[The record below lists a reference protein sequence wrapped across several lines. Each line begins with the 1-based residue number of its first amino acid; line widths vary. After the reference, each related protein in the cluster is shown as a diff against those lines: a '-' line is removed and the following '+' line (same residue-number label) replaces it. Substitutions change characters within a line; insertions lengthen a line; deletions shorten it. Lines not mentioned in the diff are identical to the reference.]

1 MSNIVLRIDIRNA
14 WYATN
19 LVDVRLFIFM
29 DRLVV
34 AVIVGWGLMIPLL
47 LVETLHVLIE
57 TRGVVGISHGWRKA
71 VATTIWLH
79 IRCLASLVESAV
91 AV

>member
-1 MSNIVLRIDIRNA
+1 MGSLVLRIDIHHA
-14 WYATN
+14 WHATN
-19 LVDVRLFIFM
+19 SVDVRLFIFM

-34 AVIVGWGLMIPLL
+34 AAIVAWGLMIPLL
-47 LVETLHVLIE
+47 LVETLHILIE
-57 TRGVVGISHGWRKA
+57 TRGVVGMSHGGRTA